1 MNAWLIAATSL
12 LLALTPCGVV
22 CVRGRTMERLIA
34 LELAGLLTTLIIV
47 LLAEGLDQPSMY
59 DLALALA
66 LLSFP
71 SIIVYA
77 HFLER
82 WL

>member
-1 MNAWLIAATSL
+1 MNMWLIAATALCAGL
-12 LLALTPCGVV
+12 LPCGYV
-22 CVRGRTMERLIA
+22 CLRGTLIDRLIA
-34 LELAGLLTTLIIV
+34 VELAGVVTTLIV
-47 LLAEGLDQPSMY
+47 LVLARGYNRSSIY

-71 SIIVYA
+71 SGLVFA

>member
-1 MNAWLIAATSL
+1 MNPWLIAATA
-12 LLALTPCGVV
+12 LAVGLVPCGLV
-22 CVRGRTMERLIA
+22 CLRGRTVERLVA
-34 LELAGLLTTLIIV
+34 LELAGLLTPLAVV
-47 LLAEGLDQPSMY
+47 LLAEGFDRVSLY
-59 DLALALA
+59 DLALTLA

-71 SIIVYA
+71 STLVFA

>member
-1 MNAWLIAATSL
+1 MNMWLVAATALSVGL
-12 LLALTPCGVV
+12 LPCGYV
-22 CVRGRTMERLIA
+22 CVRGRLMDRLVA
-34 LELAGLLTTLIIV
+34 VEMAGVVTTLVVV
-47 LLAEGLDQPSMY
+47 LLARGYDRSSIY

-71 SIIVYA
+71 AGLVFA

>member
-1 MNAWLIAATSL
+1 MNFWLTAAVVL
-12 LLALTPCGVV
+12 CIGLAMCGYV
-22 CVRGRTMERLIA
+22 CLSGRTMDRLIA
-34 LELAGLLTTLIIV
+34 LELAGVIVITQVV
-47 LLAEGLDQPSMY
+47 LLAEGTGRPSIY

-71 SIIVYA
+71 SGIVFA